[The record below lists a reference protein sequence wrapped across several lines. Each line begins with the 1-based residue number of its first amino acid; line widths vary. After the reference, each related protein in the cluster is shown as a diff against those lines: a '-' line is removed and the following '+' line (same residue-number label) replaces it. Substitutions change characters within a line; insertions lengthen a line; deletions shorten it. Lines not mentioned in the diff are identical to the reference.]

1 MTPKQLKFLSLF
13 EAMSKADNLA
23 EANVKKHLTSFINHD
38 YALALDV
45 WDYLASTREQTLA
58 SDKEAAQTIGAAALD
73 LFYKKAAQKT
83 VKAISDLPAVRRA
96 V

>member
-13 EAMSKADNLA
+13 EAMSKADSLA

-58 SDKEAAQTIGAAALD
+58 SDKEAAQTINIRPSRRSPRGLSI
-73 LFYKKAAQKT
+73 L
-83 VKAISDLPAVRRA
+83 AVGRHGHC